1 MPAPIDLLL
10 SATRTAVR
18 YAAGNSASECPEIVV
33 LDELL
38 STVFPRVVD
47 PVEPAHTPAVS
58 NFLEAA
64 VRAAATPRERMLAS
78 ALASASPHLRWN
90 TPYGPG
96 AGADELVAGY
106 TSTMLSMP
114 GPPPRPGYQ
123 APFANP
129 NVLVAFTLQAPGILY
144 PLHRHKAPEVYYVIS
159 GEAEWKRD
167 GETWRRRQPGE
178 WIFHAS
184 DQGHAMRTGRKPLLT
199 LVAWIDHLDCPSPVL
214 EVEDAEAGPTEA
226 SPTGTEPTGAES
238 TGAGEAA

>member
-10 SATRTAVR
+10 SATRNAVR
-18 YAAGNSASECPEIVV
+18 HAARNVASECPETVV

-38 STVFPRVVD
+38 STAFPRAAN
-47 PVEPAHTPAVS
+47 PVEPAQTPAVS
-58 NFLEAA
+58 NFLDAA
-64 VRAAATPRERMLAS
+64 VQAAATSRERMLAS

-96 AGADELVAGY
+96 AGADEMVTGY

-144 PLHRHKAPEVYYVIS
+144 PLHRHKAPEVYHVLS

-167 GETWRRRQPGE
+167 GEAWRLRQPGE

-184 DQGHAMRTGRKPLLT
+184 DQGHAMRTGREPLLT

-214 EVEDAEAGPTEA
+214 EVEDTEA
-226 SPTGTEPTGAES
+226 EPTGAEE
-238 TGAGEAA
+238 TA

>member
-18 YAAGNSASECPEIVV
+18 HAARDVASECPETVV

-38 STVFPRVVD
+38 STAFPRAAN

-58 NFLEAA
+58 NFMDVA

-78 ALASASPHLRWN
+78 ALASASPHLRW
-90 TPYGPG
+90 TIPYGPG
-96 AGADELVAGY
+96 AGADEMVTGY

-159 GEAEWKRD
+159 GEAEWMRD

-184 DQGHAMRTGRKPLLT
+184 DQGHAMRTGREPLLA
-199 LVAWIDHLDCPSPVL
+199 LAAWIDHLDCPSPVL
-214 EVEDAEAGPTEA
+214 EVED
-226 SPTGTEPTGAES
+226 TGAEPTGAES
-238 TGAGEAA
+238 TEAEPDGAEEAA